1 MHMIFVKTLKRTRP
15 VAGAG
20 TPAAIAASGKKPAEV
35 KAASNP
41 NWRQS
46 YNYDQTARSSGGQF
60 ATNVGGQT
68 AREAVAG
75 LSPEDYSAGNAY
87 AGGASIDQATLD
99 RLGKAGLIVQ
109 DKKTGVVRMSSEA
122 RKALVL
128 GQASSS
134 AIMAERAE
142 KKKQEAEAA
151 ANQKKTDA
159 ENKKK
164 EAESKREKDKQAR
177 EKQKAQAV
185 VDKENAK
192 IKAVKD
198 KVEAQRRDDEV
209 KKQTLESTAIGAGLS
224 SPELTGLMNFVKGQ
238 EIPFGSAMG
247 DRLMAY
253 GFLSKMPDEDAYTMG
268 ASASPFMNAAMSG
281 NLRGAK
287 DIIRIAR
294 AQKRAADAKVPI
306 AAPVAGITTPLQGEA
321 GRIIVPEKKYTPVL
335 KLKPAVKELS
345 RKIQIVFPSI

>member
-35 KAASNP
+35 KAAANP
-41 NWRQS
+41 EWRKT

-60 ATNVGGQT
+60 AANVGGQT

-99 RLGKAGLIVQ
+99 RLGKAGLLVQ

-185 VDKENAK
+185 VDKETAK

-238 EIPFGSAMG
+238 EIPFGSA
-247 DRLMAY
+247 
-253 GFLSKMPDEDAYTMG
+253 MG

>member
-35 KAASNP
+35 KGPTNP
-41 NWRQS
+41 EWRKT

-60 ATNVGGQT
+60 AANVGGQT

-99 RLGKAGLIVQ
+99 RLGKAGLLVQ

-151 ANQKKTDA
+151 AAQKKLDA

-164 EAESKREKDKQAR
+164 AADSKREADKADR
-177 EKQKAQAV
+177 EKKRAQAV
-185 VDKENAK
+185 VDKENKK
-192 IKAVKD
+192 IQAVKD
-198 KVEAQRRDDEV
+198 KAEAQRRDDEV

-238 EIPFGSAMG
+238 EVPFGSELG

-253 GFLSKMPDEDAYTMG
+253 GFLAKMPDEDAYTMG
-268 ASASPFMNAAMSG
+268 AAASPFMNAAMSG

-306 AAPVAGITTPLQGEA
+306 SAPVAGITTPLQGEA
-321 GRIIVPEKKYTPVL
+321 GRIIVPEKKYQPVL
-335 KLKPAVKELS
+335 KLKPAVKELR
-345 RKIQIVFPSI
+345 RKIQIVFPVI

>member
-1 MHMIFVKTLKRTRP
+1 MIFVKTLKRQKP
-15 VAGAG
+15 VAGKG
-20 TPAAIAASGKKPAEV
+20 TPATIPAP
-35 KAASNP
+35 KAKVEKITNA
-41 NWRQS
+41 NWRQT

-60 ATNVGGQT
+60 ATTAGGQT
-68 AREAVAG
+68 AREAVSG

-99 RLGKAGLIVQ
+99 RLGKAGLLVQ

-134 AIMAERAE
+134 KIMAERAE
-142 KKKQEAEAA
+142 KKKAEAEAV

-164 EAESKREKDKQAR
+164 DVEAKRNKDKAER

-209 KKQTLESTAIGAGLS
+209 KKETLESTAIGAGLS
-224 SPELTGLMNFVKGQ
+224 IPELTGLMNFVRGQ
-238 EIPFGSAMG
+238 EIPFGSELG

-253 GFLSKMPDEDAYTMG
+253 GFLSKMPDEDSYTLG
-268 ASASPFMNAAMSG
+268 AAASPFMNAAMSG

-306 AAPVAGITTPLQGEA
+306 SAPVAGITTPIQGEA
-321 GRIIVPEKKYTPVL
+321 GRIIVPEKMYTPVL
-335 KLKPAVKELS
+335 KLKPAVKELR

>member
-1 MHMIFVKTLKRTRP
+1 MHMIFVKTLKRQKP
-15 VAGAG
+15 VAGKG
-20 TPAAIAASGKKPAEV
+20 TPGAISPDKGKKEPRV
-35 KAASNP
+35 TNP
-41 NWRQS
+41 NWRETFD
-46 YNYDQTARSSGGQF
+46 YGQTARTPGGQF
-60 ATNVGGQT
+60 AVGGGEPQSER
-68 AREAVAG
+68 AAVAG
-75 LSPEDYSAGNAY
+75 LSPEDYQAGSAFAR
-87 AGGASIDQATLD
+87 GGPIDEATLE
-99 RLGKAGLIVQ
+99 RLNKAGLLTK
-109 DKKTGVVRMSSEA
+109 DKKTGRVVMSAQA
-122 RKALVL
+122 RTALVL
-128 GQASSS
+128 SQTSDAV
-134 AIMAERAE
+134 IKRERAE
-142 KKKQEAEAA
+142 KKKADAEAA
-151 ANQKKTDA
+151 AAQKKLEA

-164 EAESKREKDKQAR
+164 AAESKREADKAAR
-177 EKQKAQAV
+177 EKAKAQAV

-247 DRLMAY
+247 KRLMEY
-253 GFLSKMPDEDAYTMG
+253 GFLSKMPDEDEYTMG

-287 DIIRIAR
+287 DILRIAK
-294 AQKRAADAKVPI
+294 AQKKAADAKVPI
-306 AAPVAGITTPLQGEA
+306 SAPVAGITTPLQGEA